1 MRFGEKV
8 RQLRTEKKLSQTEL
22 GKLCGLS
29 LRTIRNYEVA
39 GRYPKKREVYSKLAF
54 ALGCSINY
62 LLAED
67 EDNNKADLSAKSRTE
82 NLIDEISSFFADNR
96 ISDDEKDYVMRALK
110 ASYSVVKRY
119 RRKPLTAKIRRRVSK
134 ER

>member
-62 LLAED
+62 LLAEN
-67 EDNNKADLSAKSRTE
+67 EDSDKTNLSSVGRTE
-82 NLIDEISSFFADNR
+82 SLINEISSFFADNE
-96 ISDDEKDYVMRALK
+96 ISDDDKDSVMRSLK
-110 ASYSVVKRY
+110 ASYSVVKRR
-119 RRKPLTAKIRRRVSK
+119 RRKKLTARIRRK
-134 ER
+134 G

>member
-62 LLAED
+62 LLTENEGSD
-67 EDNNKADLSAKSRTE
+67 KTDLSSVGRTE
-82 NLIDEISSFFADNR
+82 SLINEISSFFADNE
-96 ISDDEKDYVMRALK
+96 ISDDDKDSVMRSLK
-110 ASYSVVKRY
+110 ASYSVVKRR
-119 RRKPLTAKIRRRVSK
+119 RRKKLTARIRRK
-134 ER
+134 G

>member
-54 ALGCSINY
+54 ALGCRINY
-62 LLAED
+62 LLAEN
-67 EDNNKADLSAKSRTE
+67 EDSDKTDLSSVGRTE
-82 NLIDEISSFFADNR
+82 SLINEISSFFADNE
-96 ISDDEKDYVMRALK
+96 ISDDDKDSVMRSLK
-110 ASYSVVKRY
+110 ASYSVVKRR
-119 RRKPLTAKIRRRVSK
+119 RRKKLTARIRRK
-134 ER
+134 G

>member
-39 GRYPKKREVYSKLAF
+39 GRYPKKREVYSKLAL

-62 LLAED
+62 LLAEN
-67 EDNNKADLSAKSRTE
+67 EDSDKENLTSESRTE
-82 NLIDEISSFFADNR
+82 CLINEITSFFADNE
-96 ISDDEKDYVMRALK
+96 ISDDDKDSVMRSLK
-110 ASYSVVKRY
+110 ASYSVVKK
-119 RRKPLTAKIRRRVSK
+119 RRKKKLTARIRRRG
-134 ER
+134 

>member
-62 LLAED
+62 LLAEN
-67 EDNNKADLSAKSRTE
+67 EDSDKTDLSSESRTE
-82 NLIDEISSFFADNR
+82 ILINEISSFFADNE
-96 ISDDEKDYVMRALK
+96 ISDDDKDAVMRSLK
-110 ASYSVVKRY
+110 ASYSVVKRR
-119 RRKPLTAKIRRRVSK
+119 RRKKLTARIRRK
-134 ER
+134 G

>member
-62 LLAED
+62 LLAEN
-67 EDNNKADLSAKSRTE
+67 EDSDKTDLSSESRTE
-82 NLIDEISSFFADNR
+82 CLINEISSFFADNE
-96 ISDDEKDYVMRALK
+96 ISDHDKDAVMRSLK
-110 ASYSVVKRY
+110 ASYSVVKRR
-119 RRKPLTAKIRRRVSK
+119 RRKKLTARIRRK
-134 ER
+134 G

>member
-54 ALGCSINY
+54 ALGCSVNY
-62 LLAED
+62 LLAEN
-67 EDNNKADLSAKSRTE
+67 EDGDKTDFSTASRTE
-82 NLIDEISSFFADNR
+82 SLINEITSFFADNE
-96 ISDDEKDYVMRALK
+96 ISDDDKDSVMRTLK
-110 ASYSVVKRY
+110 ASYSIVKK
-119 RRKPLTAKIRRRVSK
+119 RRKRKLTARIRRRA
-134 ER
+134 

>member
-8 RQLRTEKKLSQTEL
+8 RQLRTGKKLSQTEL

-54 ALGCSINY
+54 ALGCSVNY
-62 LLAED
+62 LLSENED
-67 EDNNKADLSAKSRTE
+67 SENRDLPSASRTE
-82 NLIDEISSFFADNR
+82 SLINEITSFFADNE
-96 ISDDEKDYVMRALK
+96 ISDNDKDSVMRTLK
-110 ASYSVVKRY
+110 ASYSIVKK
-119 RRKPLTAKIRRRVSK
+119 RRKRKLTARIRRRV
-134 ER
+134 

>member
-62 LLAED
+62 LLAEN
-67 EDNNKADLSAKSRTE
+67 EDIDNRDLPSASRTE
-82 NLIDEISSFFADNR
+82 NLINEITSFFADNE
-96 ISDDEKDYVMRALK
+96 ISDNDKDSVMRTLK
-110 ASYSVVKRY
+110 ASYSIVKKH
-119 RRKPLTAKIRRRVSK
+119 RKRKLTARIRRRG
-134 ER
+134 

>member
-62 LLAED
+62 LLAEN
-67 EDNNKADLSAKSRTE
+67 EDSDNRDLPTASRTE
-82 NLIDEISSFFADNR
+82 SLINEITSFFADSE
-96 ISDDEKDYVMRALK
+96 ISDNDKDSVMRTLK
-110 ASYSVVKRY
+110 ASYSIVKK
-119 RRKPLTAKIRRRVSK
+119 RRKRKLTARIRRK
-134 ER
+134 G

>member
-39 GRYPKKREVYSKLAF
+39 GRYPKKREVYSKLAL

-62 LLAED
+62 LLAEN
-67 EDNNKADLSAKSRTE
+67 EDSENRDLSSESRTE
-82 NLIDEISSFFADNR
+82 SLINEIASFFADNE
-96 ISDDEKDYVMRALK
+96 ISDEDKDSVMRSLK
-110 ASYSVVKRY
+110 ASYSVVKKR
-119 RRKPLTAKIRRRVSK
+119 RRKKLTARIRRRG
-134 ER
+134 

>member
-62 LLAED
+62 LLAEN
-67 EDNNKADLSAKSRTE
+67 EDSDKTDLSSVGRTVS
-82 NLIDEISSFFADNR
+82 LINEISSFFADNE
-96 ISDDEKDYVMRALK
+96 ISDDDKDSVMRSLK
-110 ASYSVVKRY
+110 ASYSVVKRR
-119 RRKPLTAKIRRRVSK
+119 RRKKLTARIRRK
-134 ER
+134 G

>member
-62 LLAED
+62 LLAEN
-67 EDNNKADLSAKSRTE
+67 EDSDKADLSSVSRVE
-82 NLIDEISSFFADNR
+82 SLINEISSFFADSE
-96 ISDDEKDYVMRALK
+96 ISNDDKDSVMRSLK
-110 ASYSVVKRY
+110 ASYSIAKKR
-119 RRKPLTAKIRRRVSK
+119 RRKPLTVRIRRRVSN

>member
-8 RQLRTEKKLSQTEL
+8 RQLRTEKKLSQTQL

-54 ALGCSINY
+54 ALGCNVNY
-62 LLAED
+62 LLAEN
-67 EDNNKADLSAKSRTE
+67 EDNEIPEVSPHNKVESII
-82 NLIDEISSFFADNR
+82 NEISSFFADSE
-96 ISDDEKDYVMRALK
+96 ISDDDKDTVMRSLK
-110 ASYSVVKRY
+110 ASYSVEKKR
-119 RRKPLTAKIRRRVSK
+119 RRKKFGTRIRRK
-134 ER
+134 G

>member
-39 GRYPKKREVYSKLAF
+39 GRYPKKREVYSKLAL

-62 LLAED
+62 LLAEN
-67 EDNNKADLSAKSRTE
+67 EDSDKENLTSESRTE
-82 NLIDEISSFFADNR
+82 CLINEITSFFADNE
-96 ISDDEKDYVMRALK
+96 ISDDDKDSVMRSLK
-110 ASYSVVKRY
+110 ASYSVVKK
-119 RRKPLTAKIRRRVSK
+119 RRKKKFTARIRRRG
-134 ER
+134 

>member
-62 LLAED
+62 LLAEN
-67 EDNNKADLSAKSRTE
+67 EDIDNRNLPSASRTE
-82 NLIDEISSFFADNR
+82 NLINEITSFFADNE
-96 ISDDEKDYVMRALK
+96 ISDDDKDSVMRTLK
-110 ASYSVVKRY
+110 ASYSIVKK
-119 RRKPLTAKIRRRVSK
+119 RRKKKLTARIRRRG
-134 ER
+134 

>member
-39 GRYPKKREVYSKLAF
+39 GRYPKKREVYSKLAL

-62 LLAED
+62 LLAEN
-67 EDNNKADLSAKSRTE
+67 EDSDKENLTSESRTE
-82 NLIDEISSFFADNR
+82 CLINEITSFFADNE
-96 ISDDEKDYVMRALK
+96 ISDDDKDSVMRSLK
-110 ASYSVVKRY
+110 ASYSVVKK
-119 RRKPLTAKIRRRVSK
+119 RRKKKLTARIRRRG
-134 ER
+134 R

>member
-62 LLAED
+62 LLAEN
-67 EDNNKADLSAKSRTE
+67 EDSDKTDLSSVGRTE
-82 NLIDEISSFFADNR
+82 SLINEISSFFADNE
-96 ISDDEKDYVMRALK
+96 ISDDDKDSVMRSLK
-110 ASYSVVKRY
+110 ASYSVVKRR
-119 RRKPLTAKIRRRVSK
+119 RRKKLTARIRRK
-134 ER
+134 G